1 MRANA
6 YQAAVLDFVRRSGG
20 HGVVEATA
28 GSGKTTT
35 LVMVA
40 GTLVAELGTPPGDV
54 AFLAFNRSAAA
65 ELRRRL
71 PAGVEAL
78 TLHALGRRVLLAA
91 GHGAD
96 VAEDKYLRLAADL
109 PAAPHTRPA
118 LAELARFARLEL
130 SALAEGREAAAL
142 AERYGVELPGPP
154 DAVTAALARLLELG
168 ASSALLDF
176 TDLLYLPV
184 RLALPVPRFAVV
196 CVDEAQDLSRLAL
209 AFVERLVAAGAR
221 ALFVGDPH
229 QAIYAFAGADARS
242 LPRIERLTRAERLP
256 LSVSFRCPT
265 RHVALAR
272 RFSPEMLPAPGAVPG
287 TVRFSDVARLPRE
300 AAPGDLVLARTNGP
314 LLDLALAVASA
325 GRPVAVLGDELLP
338 GCVELAERLARDG
351 QLERAA
357 VAAALEAERQRLE
370 AEHVTSLALPGLLD
384 AVRQR
389 HAAVALALI
398 AARSGLLPD
407 VLAALRRLFPAGDTV
422 LDGPGRVLL
431 ATVHKAK
438 GREAERVFLLA
449 PEELGVGT
457 YHGGPPREGHA
468 DAADTD
474 AAASDADPLT
484 RSRGADDDAAEANVL
499 FVALTRAKRELVL
512 VERTPGAVAA
522 RLRSRSA
529 GGSPAWLTRRWDDV
543 LRLAVLMSGAA
554 PETGISSR
562 HGEARG
568 VQDAGREARGRRR
581 GRGGREDR
589 LGRGD
594 RRLLPRARDGPGE
607 HDRGP
612 RGGAG

>member
-1 MRANA
+1 
-6 YQAAVLDFVRRSGG
+6 
-20 HGVVEATA
+20 
-28 GSGKTTT
+28 
-35 LVMVA
+35 
-40 GTLVAELGTPPGDV
+40 
-54 AFLAFNRSAAA
+54 
-65 ELRRRL
+65 
-71 PAGVEAL
+71 
-78 TLHALGRRVLLAA
+78 
-91 GHGAD
+91 
-96 VAEDKYLRLAADL
+96 
-109 PAAPHTRPA
+109 
-118 LAELARFARLEL
+118 
-130 SALAEGREAAAL
+130 
-142 AERYGVELPGPP
+142 
-154 DAVTAALARLLELG
+154 
-168 ASSALLDF
+168 
-176 TDLLYLPV
+176 
-184 RLALPVPRFAVV
+184 
-196 CVDEAQDLSRLAL
+196 
-209 AFVERLVAAGAR
+209 
-221 ALFVGDPH
+221 
-229 QAIYAFAGADARS
+229 
-242 LPRIERLTRAERLP
+242 IERLTRAERLP

-325 GRPVAVLGDELLP
+325 GRPVAVLGAELLP

-370 AEHVTSLALPGLLD
+370 AEHVTSLALPGLLE

-389 HAAVALALI
+389 HAAVALALT

-407 VLAALRRLFPAGDTV
+407 VLAALRRLFPGGDAV

-457 YHGGPPREGHA
+457 DHGRPPREGQP
-468 DAADTD
+468 DAPDI
-474 AAASDADPLT
+474 
-484 RSRGADDDAAEANVL
+484 DDAAEANVL
-499 FVALTRAKRELVL
+499 FVALTRAKREMVL

-543 LRLAVLMSGAA
+543 LRLAVLMSGGA

-594 RRLLPRARDGPGE
+594 
-607 HDRGP
+607 
-612 RGGAG
+612 